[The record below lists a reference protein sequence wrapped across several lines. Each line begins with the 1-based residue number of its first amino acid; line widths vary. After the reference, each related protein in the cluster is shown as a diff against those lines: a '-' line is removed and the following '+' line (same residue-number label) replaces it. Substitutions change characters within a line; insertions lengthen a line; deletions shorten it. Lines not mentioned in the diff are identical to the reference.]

1 MDEPFAERG
10 ERLKAL
16 ALGIHM
22 CHIRQHPHIG
32 RIHRAGYLNA
42 VGNGVYDIALLR
54 TQRLYSYNY
63 AVFLRKGHNEAFE
76 KIGDLR
82 PCLGNTHRLIV
93 NYSSCL

>member
-22 CHIRQHPHIG
+22 RHIRQHPHIG
-32 RIHRAGYLNA
+32 RINRTGYLNA

-54 TQRLYSYNY
+54 AQRLYSYNY
-63 AVFLRKGHNEAFE
+63 TVFLGKGHDKIFE
-76 KIGDLR
+76 KINYLR
-82 PCLGNTHRLIV
+82 PCLGDAHRLIV